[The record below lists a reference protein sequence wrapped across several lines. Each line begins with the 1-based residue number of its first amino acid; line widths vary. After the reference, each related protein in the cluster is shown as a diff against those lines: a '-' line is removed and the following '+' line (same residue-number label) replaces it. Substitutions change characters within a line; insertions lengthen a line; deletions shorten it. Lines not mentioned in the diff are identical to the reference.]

1 MASLIIAGAALLA
14 GGTAARIGLRSM
26 AKSGTVLSPFFAAV
40 AGQKAV
46 SDQWLKGGFQGRMDR
61 KEAVEILG
69 LKCVAFR
76 TVVSSQLLTRSLS
89 QGIAHDPHPFERCAP
104 SDHARV
110 RSLSRTAFSPLIRF
124 S

>member
-1 MASLIIAGAALLA
+1 
-14 GGTAARIGLRSM
+14 M

-69 LKCVAFR
+69 LKCAPLPISTDPDRRIF
-76 TVVSSQLLTRSLS
+76 TPSFA
-89 QGIAHDPHPFERCAP
+89 QGIPHDPHQAEGC
-104 SDHARV
+104 S
-110 RSLSRTAFSPLIRF
+110 S
-124 S
+124 

>member
-1 MASLIIAGAALLA
+1 
-14 GGTAARIGLRSM
+14 M

-69 LKCVAFR
+69 LKCEAFSLDSR
-76 TVVSSQLLTRSLS
+76 FKIFTRSIS
-89 QGIAHDPHPFERCAP
+89 QGIAHDLDQAKGRA
-104 SDHARV
+104 SSNHARV
-110 RSLSRTAFSPLIRF
+110 SLPSRTASFPR
-124 S
+124 